1 MSNRSGAWIHQWTSR
16 WHNPFLEQFYYQ
28 IHMSREKMTL
38 PFEVSYSERPSKKS
52 KNMKRLA
59 IIVKPQNLD
68 AIISSLKE
76 MGLDA
81 TIYDV
86 KMATEKKKERVAS
99 ARGSGTFELAYTT
112 RKIVATVVNCDDL
125 DGVVQKMKK
134 AADGEK
140 AVVMIQPVDDLV
152 ML

>member
-1 MSNRSGAWIHQWTSR
+1 
-16 WHNPFLEQFYYQ
+16 
-28 IHMSREKMTL
+28 MSREKTTL

-59 IIVKPQNLD
+59 VIVKPQNLD

-86 KMATEKKKERVAS
+86 KRATKDEKTQRVAS
-99 ARGSGTFELAYTT
+99 GRGSGTMELAYTT
-112 RKIVATVVNCDDL
+112 RKIVATVVNSDNLDEVTQRMKKSL
-125 DGVVQKMKK
+125 DG
-134 AADGEK
+134 DK
-140 AVVMIQPVDDLV
+140 AVIMIQPVDDLV

>member
-1 MSNRSGAWIHQWTSR
+1 
-16 WHNPFLEQFYYQ
+16 
-28 IHMSREKMTL
+28 MSREKTTL

-59 IIVKPQNLD
+59 IIVKPENLE
-68 AIISSLKE
+68 AMIASLKD

-86 KMATEKKKERVAS
+86 KRATKDEKTQRVAS
-99 ARGSGTFELAYTT
+99 GRGSGTMELAYIT
-112 RKIVATVVNCDDL
+112 RKIVATVVNPDNLDEVTQRMKKSL
-125 DGVVQKMKK
+125 DG
-134 AADGEK
+134 DK
-140 AVVMIQPVDDLV
+140 AVIMIQPVDDLV